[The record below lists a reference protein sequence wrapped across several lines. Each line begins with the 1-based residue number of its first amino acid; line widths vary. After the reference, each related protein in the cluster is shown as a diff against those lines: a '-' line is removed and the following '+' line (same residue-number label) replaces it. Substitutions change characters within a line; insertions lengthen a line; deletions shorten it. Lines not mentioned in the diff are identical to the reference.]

1 MENATKAL
9 LIAAAVLIVIVIIA
23 LGVALLNP
31 GSDMKGQ
38 AEAVG
43 ESTSVQGFNTHFSPY
58 LGANKKASD
67 VRALVTD
74 VLASNKHNV
83 YKVEVEFKSTKIID
97 KNTPTKVS
105 DYTPQDAKTYGI
117 VASYKGEGG
126 RIDTIT
132 IDENNI

>member
-43 ESTSVQGFNTHFSPY
+43 ESTSVQAFNTHFSPY
-58 LGANKKASD
+58 LGNNKKASD

-83 YKVEVEFKSTKIID
+83 YKVEVMFKGTKIIA
-97 KNTPTKVS
+97 KETPTTVS
-105 DYTPQDAKTYGI
+105 DYAPQDAKTYNI
-117 VASYKGEGG
+117 EASYKGEGG
-126 RIDTIT
+126 RIDI
-132 IDENNI
+132 IKIVEN